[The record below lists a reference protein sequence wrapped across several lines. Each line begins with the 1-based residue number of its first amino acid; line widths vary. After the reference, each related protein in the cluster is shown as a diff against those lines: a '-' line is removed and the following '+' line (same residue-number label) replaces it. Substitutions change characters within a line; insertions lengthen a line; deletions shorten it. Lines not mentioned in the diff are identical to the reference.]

1 MTGPIPEGSSPVDA
15 PRSGWEAY
23 KTARSQLLP
32 MYPELTL
39 HLFATRH
46 GMRILAQLY
55 HAGPMGLR
63 LIETIADAVW
73 QPSAVTE
80 RKVVEWGERALRA
93 WLEQRLADLPD
104 AD

>member
-1 MTGPIPEGSSPVDA
+1 MADA
-15 PRSGWEAY
+15 PDRAPELSREGWDAY
-23 KTARSQLLP
+23 RDARSKLLP
-32 MYPELTL
+32 RYPELTL

-55 HAGPMGLR
+55 HAGPMGTR
-63 LIETIADAVW
+63 LVETIADAVW

-93 WLEQRLADLPD
+93 WLESRLADMDPQD
-104 AD
+104 

>member
-1 MTGPIPEGSSPVDA
+1 MPEPGDLAAADA
-15 PRSGWEAY
+15 PRSGWDSYKEAR
-23 KTARSQLLP
+23 AHLLP
-32 MYPELTL
+32 RYPELTL

-55 HAGPMGLR
+55 HAGPLGLR
-63 LIETIADAVW
+63 YVETIADAVW

-80 RKVVEWGERALRA
+80 VRVVEWGERALRR

-104 AD
+104 QS